1 MRRNPSEV
9 QLILVTKNVSV
20 ERIKEAYDAG
30 ARDFGENRAQELL
43 HKVPQLPSDIRWH
56 FIGHLQTNKAKS
68 VVGEVS
74 WLHSLDRWEL
84 GREIQKQAQ
93 KKNVTVDTLLQ
104 VNTSGETT
112 QSGVRPDGAKE
123 LFQKMISLD
132 RLHPQ
137 GFMTIGPLTKDENKI
152 RSSFKKLKDL
162 RDELQTEFP
171 QADLSHLS
179 MGMSSDFEIALEEG
193 ATMVRVGTAVFGERN
208 LSEA

>member
-43 HKVPQLPSDIRWH
+43 NKIPQLPSDICWH
-56 FIGHLQTNKAKS
+56 FIGHLQSNKAKS
-68 VVGEVS
+68 VAGKVS

-84 GREIQKQAQ
+84 AREIQKQAQ
-93 KKNVTVDTLLQ
+93 KKNVTMDTLLQ

-112 QSGVRPDGAKE
+112 QSGVRPDEVRE

-137 GFMTIGPLTKDENKI
+137 GFMTIGPLTEDENKI
-152 RSSFKKLKDL
+152 RASFKKLKDL

-171 QADLSHLS
+171 QANLSHLS

-193 ATMVRVGTAVFGERN
+193 ATMIRVGTAVFGERN
-208 LSEA
+208 PNEA